1 MSRATEARERP
12 RRADAQRNYER
23 IVAVARAAVTEQGAD
38 VVLED
43 IARRADV
50 GIGTLYRHFP
60 TRQALFEATFLD
72 EAVDLRARAEALA
85 DAPSPFEALVQ
96 WLHLQMD
103 FGARGR
109 AMGAAVMNAKHT
121 DGTEIQLACASMRT
135 AGDALLQRAQAA
147 GEVRAD
153 VEMTD
158 VLRLILGVVMA
169 NEQAADPE
177 RAERMFDL
185 VIAGIRA

>member
-1 MSRATEARERP
+1 MHQTTEAKERP

-23 IVAVARAAVTEQGAD
+23 IVAVARAAVTETGAD

-72 EAVDLRARAEALA
+72 EALELRARAEELA
-85 DAPSPFEALVQ
+85 DEPSPFDALVR

-121 DGTEIQLACASMRT
+121 DGTPIQLACSSMRG

-169 NEQAADPE
+169 NEQASDPE
-177 RAERMFDL
+177 RAERMFGL